1 MTTPPSTQPLSTG
14 PRPPPRKG
22 PNPFLLLGLVVLSSV
37 AFLSV
42 TDKRQSAQTGPRRR
56 EFDNPLLPS
65 IKAEKVEIPKR
76 RHVE

>member
-1 MTTPPSTQPLSTG
+1 MTTPPPTQPLSTG

-22 PNPFLLLGLVVLSSV
+22 PNPLLLLGLMVVSSI
-37 AFLSV
+37 AFLSI
-42 TDKRQSAQTGPRRR
+42 TEKRQTAQARPTKR

-65 IKAEKVEIPKR
+65 MKSEKVDIPKR